1 MINEGIKYKYQ
12 KQIDNLLA
20 MGYQLPELFAPD
32 NMQACRFVFSGENH
46 ANHIPQYMSN
56 PRRMLQDV
64 GKRKANM
71 SLLSLS
77 CFTTAEK
84 AEKFYTNLRKA
95 FKNAPTSI
103 GDSLSEGH
111 LTNEDGRKTT
121 TATNGHFDFYEYE
134 TCDLNKTFQ
143 ITRNLLEDE
152 KDEKD

>member
-1 MINEGIKYKYQ
+1 MIKEGIKYKYQ

-32 NMQACRFVFSGENH
+32 NMQ
-46 ANHIPQYMSN
+46 
-56 PRRMLQDV
+56 
-64 GKRKANM
+64 
-71 SLLSLS
+71 
-77 CFTTAEK
+77 T
-84 AEKFYTNLRKA
+84 